1 MSKDKTAEQEQT
13 ERIEE
18 AVSDYYKNPQEYD
31 LEDFEAMFEDR
42 DPFEF
47 L

>member
-1 MSKDKTAEQEQT
+1 MSNPQSGWDEQT
-13 ERIEE
+13 ERIKE
-18 AVSDYYKNPQEYD
+18 N
-31 LEDFEAMFEDR
+31 LEGVDFEKIGFFEFDDLFEDR

>member
-1 MSKDKTAEQEQT
+1 MSNPQSGWDEQT
-13 ERIEE
+13 ERIMENLQGVDWTKIGFNE
-18 AVSDYYKNPQEYD
+18 FDD
-31 LEDFEAMFEDR
+31 LFEDR